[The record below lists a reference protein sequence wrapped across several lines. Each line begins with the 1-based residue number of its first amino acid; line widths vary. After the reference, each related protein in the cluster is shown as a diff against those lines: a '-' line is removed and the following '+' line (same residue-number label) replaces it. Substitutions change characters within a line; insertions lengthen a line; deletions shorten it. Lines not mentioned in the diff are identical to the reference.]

1 MILAAY
7 FSITIVMC
15 ILSALIAARLIE
27 DRREQ
32 ENEDLRVRIGLLNQQ
47 VAQQNLTIVQQRE
60 CLRAIQQKAAD
71 MKELLPLT
79 ERFWQMEEKTRHLN
93 GIAARR

>member
-32 ENEDLRVRIGLLNQQ
+32 ENEDLRVRIGLLNQ
-47 VAQQNLTIVQQRE
+47 
-60 CLRAIQQKAAD
+60 
-71 MKELLPLT
+71 
-79 ERFWQMEEKTRHLN
+79 
-93 GIAARR
+93 